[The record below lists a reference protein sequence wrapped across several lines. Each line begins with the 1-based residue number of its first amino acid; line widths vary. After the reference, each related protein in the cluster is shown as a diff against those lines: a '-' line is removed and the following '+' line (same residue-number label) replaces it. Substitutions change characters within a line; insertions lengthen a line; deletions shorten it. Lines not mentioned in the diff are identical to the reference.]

1 MSELLELI
9 EAEFREKLAVI
20 KSIEVPEW
28 KTTIYFKQSMTFK
41 QQAEILALTS
51 KDLHVDAIVM
61 TLILRAL
68 DVDQNPLFKP
78 IDKVRLK
85 RGNPDV
91 ISRIVT
97 EMGGDDLDVDDA
109 EKN

>member
-1 MSELLELI
+1 MSELLEVI
-9 EAEFREKLAVI
+9 EAEFAEKLAVI
-20 KSIEVPEW
+20 KTIEVPEW
-28 KTTIYFKQSMTFK
+28 KITIHFRQSMTFK
-41 QQAEILALTS
+41 QQAEILALTN
-51 KDLHVDAIVM
+51 KDRHVDAIVM

-68 DVDQNPLFKP
+68 NEDLDPLFKP

-85 RGNPDV
+85 RGNPDI

-97 EMGGDDLDVDDA
+97 QMGGDELDVDDA